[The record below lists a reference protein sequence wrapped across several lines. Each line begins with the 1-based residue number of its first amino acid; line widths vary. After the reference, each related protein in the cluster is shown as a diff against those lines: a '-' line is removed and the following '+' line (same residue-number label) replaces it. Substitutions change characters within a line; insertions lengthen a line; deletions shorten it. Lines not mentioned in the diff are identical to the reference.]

1 MKKVRITLYSM
12 AAIVMIAGFSYAG
25 YLLYQKLRRPAESP
39 FNAIPENTAL
49 IIKLNKAGTLW
60 EDLNRSNLLWKE
72 LTRFPGISAIRDEI
86 EVLDSA
92 RRKNTTINEILK
104 QYNLLIAVTV
114 SGRTTF
120 GALYLSTVQGPD
132 PESSIMEFVREIT
145 DPKSSIIETPYA
157 ETRIHR
163 IQTQENKDP
172 FYFAI
177 LKGVFMGSF
186 RSDLVKRAIDRLSLN
201 SPILASAGFRKVEST
216 TGKRVDANVYIN
228 YRYFSLVL
236 SKVTRDEY
244 LPVLLR
250 VARFADWSGLDLIIK
265 KDELM
270 LNGFTVAPDSNLHF
284 LSLFSDQNP
293 QKVEITSVVPASVSY
308 FTFYGWQDPSEYMRR
323 ILERTLRNEN
333 YTPERGT
340 LSAFLEQH
348 PVDLTRFFR
357 SWIGNQACTFVVESG
372 GSLQSSL
379 FFAAFRTQD
388 TTETRNSLLAL
399 ADTLDSKTD
408 SVTYK
413 GHKIF
418 GLHIPSFLP
427 ALFGELFNKTDTKY
441 CVFLKEY
448 VIFGYDRKSL
458 EYIVDEY
465 LAGNT
470 LEKSKEYGDF
480 SGDFPDKANVYCYF
494 NTRNSI
500 LTVKGLLNDELNTQL
515 NPLMDSIKKF
525 ESVAFQFNNQEGI
538 FYSSIFL
545 RFNPNQNQE
554 GPLQWKADLD
564 TTIQGSPEIISDP
577 AGNYVVAS
585 DISNN
590 VYLLNTEGH
599 IRWKIPVMGKILG
612 KIHPVRINNNDSL
625 FLLFN
630 TDTHLYLIRSDGEFA
645 ERFPMRFP
653 SHATNGLTLLDYN
666 KNHDYRILVAFQD
679 NHVYNFNL
687 KGMSVPDWERPGLN
701 EEIVQ
706 PLKHVVYDH
715 TDLLVIMGRQGS
727 TMITDRRGNRKIK
740 LSPKFQHSQ
749 NSAFF
754 VNKSAKKGIFVTSDP
769 DGKVIFIQENGQ
781 ITEVTLNIFTPAHY
795 FFYEDING
803 NGYPEFIFFDK
814 NNLSYYSKSYKFIY
828 SYVFRREILTA
839 PFVIRTPDHKVFFG
853 MVAPETNE
861 LFLFD
866 KYGFRE
872 LGPGIRGNTPFE
884 IGHIGSPETMNL
896 VVGSGKFVKNYRLTK
911 Y

>member
-1 MKKVRITLYSM
+1 MKKVRITLYSL
-12 AAIVMIAGFSYAG
+12 AAVLMIAGFSYAG
-25 YLLYQKLRRPAESP
+25 YLIYQKLRRPAESP

-86 EVLDSA
+86 QSLDSA
-92 RRKNTTINEILK
+92 RRKNATINEILK

-114 SGRTTF
+114 SGRRTF
-120 GALYLSTVQGPD
+120 GTLYLTTVQGPD
-132 PESSIMEFVREIT
+132 PESSIMEFIKEIT
-145 DPKSSIIETPYA
+145 DPGSSIIETPYA

-172 FYFAI
+172 FYFAV

-201 SPILASAGFRKVEST
+201 SPTLASAGFKKVEST
-216 TGKRVDANVYIN
+216 TGKKVDANVYVN

-244 LPVLLR
+244 LPALMR

-293 QKVEITSVVPASVSY
+293 QKVEITSVIPASVSY
-308 FTFYGWQDPSEYMRR
+308 FTFYGWQDPAEYMRR

-333 YTPERGT
+333 YPSETSA

-348 PVDLTRFFR
+348 PLDITRFFR

-372 GSLQSSL
+372 GSLQNSL
-379 FFAAFRTQD
+379 SFAAFRTQD
-388 TTETRNSLLAL
+388 TIETRKSLLNL
-399 ADTLDSKTD
+399 TDTLDLKAD
-408 SVTYK
+408 SMTYK

-418 GLHIPSFLP
+418 GLHIPSVLP

-441 CVFLKEY
+441 CVFLKDY

-458 EYIVDEY
+458 EFLVDEY

-470 LEKSKEYGDF
+470 LEKSEDYGDF
-480 SGDFPDKANVYCYF
+480 SGNIPDKANVYFYF

-500 LTVKGLLNDELNTQL
+500 LTVKGLLNDDLNAQL
-515 NPLMDSIKKF
+515 SPIIDSVKKF
-525 ESVAFQFNNQEGI
+525 ESIAFQFNNQEGI
-538 FYSSIFL
+538 FYSGIFL
-545 RFNPNQNQE
+545 RFNPNQSQE
-554 GPLQWKADLD
+554 GPLQWKAALD
-564 TTIQGSPEIISDP
+564 TTLQGSPEIISDP

-590 VYLLNTEGH
+590 VYLISAEGH
-599 IRWKIPVMGKILG
+599 ILWKIPVMGKILG
-612 KIHPVRINNNDSL
+612 KIHPVRINRHDSL

-630 TDTHLYLIRSDGEFA
+630 TATHLYLVRIDGEFS

-653 SHATNGLTLLDYN
+653 ALATNGLTLLDYN
-666 KNHDYRILVAFQD
+666 KTRDYRILVAFQD
-679 NHVYNFNL
+679 NHVYNFTL
-687 KGMSVPDWERPGLN
+687 KGRTVPDWERPGLN
-701 EEIVQ
+701 DAIVQ
-706 PLKHVVYDH
+706 PVKHVVIDH
-715 TDLLVIMGRQGS
+715 TDLLIISGRQGGV
-727 TMITDRRGNRKIK
+727 MITDRKGNPKIK
-740 LSPKFQHSQ
+740 LSSKLQHSL
-749 NSAFF
+749 NSGFF
-754 VNKSAKKGIFVTSDP
+754 INKSTKKGVLVTSDP
-769 DGKVIFIQENGQ
+769 DGKVLFIQENGRT
-781 ITEVTLNIFTPAHY
+781 TEVTLNIFSPGHY

-803 NGYPEFIFFDK
+803 NGSPEFIFFDK
-814 NNLSYYSKSYKFIY
+814 NNLYYYNKSYKLIY
-828 SYVFRREILTA
+828 SYGFRREILTP
-839 PFVIRTPDHKVFFG
+839 PFVLRTPDHKVFFG

-861 LFLFD
+861 LYLFD
-866 KYGFRE
+866 KYGLRE

-884 IGHIGSPETMNL
+884 IGHVDSRERMNL
-896 VVGSGKFVKNYRLTK
+896 VIGSGKFVKNYRLTK